1 MNNPKVSV
9 IIPVYGVEKYIRE
22 CVESVINQT
31 LKDIEII
38 VVNDGTKDNSIKIVE
53 EYLQDKR
60 IKIINKENGGL
71 SSARNVGI
79 KIAVGKYIYNLD
91 ADDFISLD
99 ILEKLYIKAE
109 KESLDV
115 VIFDINFYS
124 DKLKKNIGVWKDT
137 NLKENKVYLGEEYLK
152 EYFLGN
158 GCPAIWNK
166 LWRRNLYIKN
176 KIFHPEN
183 ISYGE
188 DGSTMT
194 RLMLETKRIGK
205 LNETGYYY
213 RQRETSMTKKTGI
226 KMTDYLIS
234 YNITIEY
241 LKERNKL
248 QKFQKYLDTYKYKY
262 IYIMLFNYNYADVE
276 NKYIKEVYKEFF
288 EDIKKLK
295 VLNISL
301 KHKILIKAYKI
312 NIKLGNFIVRLN
324 LMKKTGNRNEEQ

>member
-1 MNNPKVSV
+1 MNNPKISI
-9 IIPVYGVEKYIRE
+9 IIPVYEVEKYIRE
-22 CVESVINQT
+22 CLESVINQT

-38 VVNDGTKDNSIKIVE
+38 IVNDGTKDNSMKIIE
-53 EYLQDKR
+53 EYLEDKR

-79 KIAVGKYIYNLD
+79 KNAKGKYIYNLD
-91 ADDFISLD
+91 GDDFISLN
-99 ILEKLYIKAE
+99 ILEKLYKKAE
-109 KESLDV
+109 EENLDV

-124 DKLKKNIGVWKDT
+124 DKLQKNTGVWKDS
-137 NLKENKVYLGEEYLK
+137 NFDENKIYLGEEYLK

-158 GCPAIWNK
+158 GCPAVWNK
-166 LWRRNLYIKN
+166 LWKRNIYIEN
-176 KIFHPEN
+176 EIYHPED

-205 LNETGYYY
+205 LNEIGYYY
-213 RQRETSMTKKTGI
+213 RQRETSMTKKNSI

-234 YNITIEY
+234 YNITINY
-241 LKERNKL
+241 LKEKNKL

-262 IYIMLFNYNYADVE
+262 VYNMLFYFNYSDVE
-276 NKYIKEVYKEFF
+276 NEYIREVYEEFF
-288 EDIKKLK
+288 KDIKKLK
-295 VLNISL
+295 ILNTSL
-301 KHKILIKAYKI
+301 KQKILIKSYKI

-324 LMKKTGNRNEEQ
+324 LMKNRKQK